1 MLKIKDCRVQ
11 LSLLKV
17 ETPCLKQRKKIGL
30 IYVDVIWFVVKIMF
44 MLTLNNKSAIHWG
57 SRGR

>member
-30 IYVDVIWFVVKIMF
+30 IYVDVIWFVVKIRF
-44 MLTLNNKSAIHWG
+44 VLTFK
-57 SRGR
+57 